1 MSTFLRLDTAAF
13 IRLKAQINLNGAFNH
28 TLRNELRATA
38 QVSVEIEQ
46 CERAVHATV
55 RGGPYVNS
63 VTLDKGNRTN
73 AIRLAR
79 FIEAS
84 ANGGSFGAVGLEVGE
99 DDLADDMELTLRH
112 ALRLGRGTHY
122 LPTEDLDTCILMQRT
137 WNGSQVAVLEADD
150 VQVQIALP
158 RDRRAAF
165 EVLKADVGRFLAG
178 HRAALAA

>member
-1 MSTFLRLDTAAF
+1 MTSLFRLDANAF
-13 IRLKAQINLNGAFNH
+13 IRLKAQTNLNGTFQH

-38 QVSVEIEQ
+38 QVSLEIEQ
-46 CERAVHATV
+46 CERAIHATV

-63 VTLDKGNRTN
+63 VTLDKANRTN

-84 ANGGSFGAVGLEVGE
+84 VNGGSFGAVGLEVGE
-99 DDLADDMELTLRH
+99 HELADDMELTLRY

-122 LPTEDLDTCILMQRT
+122 LPTEDLDACVLMQKTR
-137 WNGSQVAVLEADD
+137 NGRQVAVLEADD

-165 EVLKADVGRFLAG
+165 NVLKADVGRFLAG
-178 HRAALAA
+178 HRATQAA

>member
-1 MSTFLRLDTAAF
+1 MTSLFRLDANAF
-13 IRLKAQINLNGAFNH
+13 IRLKAQANLNGTFSH

-55 RGGPYVNS
+55 RGGTYVNS
-63 VTLDKGNRTN
+63 VTLDKASRAN
-73 AIRLAR
+73 AIRLTR

-84 ANGGSFGAVGLEVGE
+84 VNGGSFGAVGLEVGE
-99 DDLADDMELTLRH
+99 HDLADDMELTLRH

-137 WNGSQVAVLEADD
+137 WNGSQVAVLEAED

-165 EVLKADVGRFLAG
+165 EMLKTDVGRFLAG
-178 HRAALAA
+178 HRAARAA